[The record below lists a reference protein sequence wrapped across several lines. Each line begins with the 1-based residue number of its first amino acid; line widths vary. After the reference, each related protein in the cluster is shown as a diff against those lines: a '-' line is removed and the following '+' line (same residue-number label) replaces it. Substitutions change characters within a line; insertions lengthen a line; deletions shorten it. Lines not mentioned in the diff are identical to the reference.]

1 MTNFAKQLRTLRKQA
16 GLTQAQAAALI
27 GVSPRQL
34 WGYEAGTVHPP
45 THKDT
50 DAGIIELFQK
60 LTKKN

>member
-34 WGYEAGTVHPP
+34 WGYEAGTVQPP
-45 THKDT
+45 KYKDT
-50 DAGIIELFQK
+50 DEGIIALMQA
-60 LTKKN
+60 LTKKK